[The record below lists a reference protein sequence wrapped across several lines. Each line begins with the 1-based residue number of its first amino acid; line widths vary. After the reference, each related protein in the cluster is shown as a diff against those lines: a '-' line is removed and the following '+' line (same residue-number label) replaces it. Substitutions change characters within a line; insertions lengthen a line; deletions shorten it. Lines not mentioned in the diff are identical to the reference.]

1 MFVFLLCLDLADF
14 LTLLKNNS
22 MNKKWHSFDN
32 NVGSVGCWTPPS
44 PKGFTARLLSVP
56 VVFRLKSKGRSRIY
70 LETLLWWQ
78 PSIMLESGTFGS
90 KLVSVRRLLL
100 TSPWHII
107 QLLGGKK
114 NCLGSPSSRLTGK
127 FSKIL
132 MALMALFPRF
142 YSVVIDTSHLS
153 VSPCIP
159 GGRRSGRELYYIG
172 ISTRLVTNDR
182 HKAPSSE
189 FFIQFSIFHH

>member
-1 MFVFLLCLDLADF
+1 MTQLRQQCR
-14 LTLLKNNS
+14 KR
-22 MNKKWHSFDN
+22 
-32 NVGSVGCWTPPS
+32 
-44 PKGFTARLLSVP
+44 RLLNTSIPERVHSSP
-56 VVFRLKSKGRSRIY
+56 FVSSGCFP
-70 LETLLWWQ
+70 LEIKRAKPDLPLLWWQ
-78 PSIMLESGTFGS
+78 PSIMLERSTFGS

-107 QLLGGKK
+107 QLLGEKK
-114 NCLGSPSSRLTGK
+114 NCLGSPSSRLRGK

-142 YSVVIDTSHLS
+142 YSVVITTFHLS
-153 VSPCIP
+153 GSPCIP